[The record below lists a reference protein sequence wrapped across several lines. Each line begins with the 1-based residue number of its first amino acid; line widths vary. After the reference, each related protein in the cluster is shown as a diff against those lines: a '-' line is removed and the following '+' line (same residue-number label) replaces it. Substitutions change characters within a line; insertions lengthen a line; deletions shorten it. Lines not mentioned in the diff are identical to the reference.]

1 MKTKAVGKCEKFK
14 AKSTM
19 TLKMLN
25 DFLYQIECAY
35 EECIKS
41 DDKSDDFEDTPKFDK
56 VFDILYSRYYKIGSG
71 SSRNVWALDKN
82 TVIKMAKNQK
92 GIVQN
97 LVELKVFEK
106 APERVAEIKWY
117 HPKGYYLIVER
128 CTSLDRFLEDKDV
141 NIDAADFSN
150 YVDINCNKKYTVEN
164 VEKIVKKFVKENK
177 NEAKYKPA
185 IFKKLAKEIK
195 ELATFIWKNKINDIY
210 DDQFG
215 VNKAGKIV
223 LLDYVLTK
231 SALCLLR

>member
-1 MKTKAVGKCEKFK
+1 MKTKAVGKREKFK
-14 AKSTM
+14 AKSTI